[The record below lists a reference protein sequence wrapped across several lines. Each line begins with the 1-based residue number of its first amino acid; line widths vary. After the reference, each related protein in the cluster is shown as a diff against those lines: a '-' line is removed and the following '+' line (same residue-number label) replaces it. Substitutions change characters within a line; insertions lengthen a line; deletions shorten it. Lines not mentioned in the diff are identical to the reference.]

1 MENEQPITMQK
12 ITTFF
17 MFDGKAEEAMNFYI
31 SLFKVA
37 EIKNIVRYTTEG
49 PGKEGSVMQAL
60 FSLEGQE
67 FICIDSPVK
76 HNFTFTPS
84 ISLYIN
90 CDSEE
95 EIADLYN
102 ALSQGGQVFMPLD
115 KYPFSEKFGWVGDKY
130 GVTWQLNWKK

>member
-1 MENEQPITMQK
+1 MQK

-17 MFDGKAEEAMNFYI
+17 MFDGKAEEAMNFYV
-31 SLFKVA
+31 SLFNQA
-37 EIKNIVRYTTEG
+37 EIKNIVRYTKDG
-49 PGKEGSVMQAL
+49 PGKEGSVMQATFL
-60 FSLEGQE
+60 LNGQE

-84 ISLYIN
+84 ISLYVN
-90 CDSEE
+90 CNSEE
-95 EIADLYN
+95 EIANFYTQ
-102 ALSQGGQVFMPLD
+102 LSQGGQIFMPLD